1 MSNLVVAEN
10 RIPAMT
16 DQALEKVRELERFV
30 ATLPQKAIETQHVIH
45 GGMYARTIL
54 VPAGVVL
61 TGALVNVPTVLII
74 NGDVRVYIGDD
85 VLDLQGHNVLAASKG
100 RKQAFIADTDTWL
113 TMVFATDA
121 KTVEDAENEFTDEA
135 DRLMSRKPTAK
146 NLIIITGE

>member
-16 DQALEKVRELERFV
+16 DQAIAKVRELEQS
-30 ATLPQKAIETQHVIH
+30 LLLMPQGDVDTWHVIH

-61 TGALVNVPTVLII
+61 TGALVNVPTMLIV
-74 NGDVRVYIGDD
+74 NGHVMVYIGDE
-85 VLDLQGHNVLAASKG
+85 VLNMSGHNVLAASKG
-100 RKQAFIADTDTWL
+100 RKQGFYAVTDTWL

-135 DRLMSRKPTAK
+135 DKLMSRKPTAK

>member
-16 DQALEKVRELERFV
+16 DQALAKVYELERFV
-30 ATLPQKAIETQHVIH
+30 ATLPQESIETQHVIH

-54 VPAGVVL
+54 VKAGVVL
-61 TGALVNVPTVLII
+61 TGALINVPTILII
-74 NGDVRVYIGDD
+74 NGDVRVYIGDE
-85 VLDLQGHNVLAASKG
+85 VLELHGHNVLAASKG

-121 KTVEDAENEFTDEA
+121 QTVEDAEDEFTDEA
-135 DRLMSRKPTAK
+135 ALLMSRHESAK
-146 NLIIITGE
+146 NSIIITGE